1 MKNKNPVFSRLDEQ
15 TSTAGAG
22 FAYAEGMSAYQQAG
36 QQPYGQQPY
45 PQQPGTQTPY
55 PPAAYPPVQAGA
67 PTGSIYET
75 VSDRMT
81 LDDVLVRTGI
91 SLAVLIPMAA
101 VGWML
106 SPSMPWLYVGA
117 MFVGLALGLVNAF
130 KKVVSPPLVLAY
142 AAVEGVFLGGIS
154 WWYTQFAAANGYE
167 GNLVG
172 QAVIGTL
179 VAFVVMLALYK
190 SRIVKVDGRFMKM
203 MMVAMVSY
211 LVIALAS
218 FVAALFGMNGGWG
231 FYGAGTLG
239 ILLCMFGVALASFS
253 LMIDFES
260 ITQGVRA
267 GLPSREAWRMSFGLL
282 VTLIWLYLEILRLLA
297 ILAANRD

>member
-1 MKNKNPVFSRLDEQ
+1 VEVDATVKNKNPVFSRLDEQ

-22 FAYAEGMSAYQQAG
+22 FAYAEGMTAYQQAG
-36 QQPYGQQPY
+36 QPQAGQQ
-45 PQQPGTQTPY
+45 PY
-55 PPAAYPPVQAGA
+55 PPAAYPPVQTGT
-67 PTGSIYET
+67 PTGSVYEA
-75 VSDRMT
+75 VSDRMS
-81 LDDVLVRTGI
+81 LDDVIVKTGI
-91 SLAVLIPMAA
+91 SLAILIPMAV

-106 SPSMPWLYVGA
+106 SPSMPWLYLAA
-117 MFVGLALGLVNAF
+117 MIGGLVLGLVNVF
-130 KKVVSPPLVLAY
+130 KKQVSPPLVLAY
-142 AAVEGVFLGGIS
+142 AAVEGLFLGGIS
-154 WWYTQFAAANGYE
+154 WWYTQFAAAQGFE

-190 SRIVKVDGRFMKM
+190 SRIVKVDGRFMKI

-211 LVIALAS
+211 LVIAMVS
-218 FVAALFGMNGGWG
+218 FIAALFGMNGGWG
-231 FYGAGTLG
+231 FYGAGPLG
-239 ILLCMFGVALASFS
+239 ILLCMVGVALAAFS

-267 GLPSREAWRMSFGLL
+267 GLPSRESWRMSFGLL

-297 ILAANRD
+297 LLAANRE

>member
-1 MKNKNPVFSRLDEQ
+1 VKNKNPVFSRLDQE
-15 TSTAGAG
+15 TSTGAG

-36 QQPYGQQPY
+36 QQPYPPATQQ
-45 PQQPGTQTPY
+45 PY
-55 PPAAYPPVQAGA
+55 PPAAHPPVQTGV
-67 PTGSIYET
+67 PTGSVYEA
-75 VSDRMT
+75 VSDRMS
-81 LDDVLVRTGI
+81 LDDVIVKTGI
-91 SLAVLIPMAA
+91 SLAVLIPMAWI
-101 VGWML
+101 GWTMT
-106 SPSMPWLYVGA
+106 PSMPWLYLVA
-117 MFVGLALGLVNAF
+117 MFAGLGLGLVNTF
-130 KKVVSPPLVLAY
+130 KKVVSPVLVLAY
-142 AAVEGVFLGGIS
+142 AAVEGLFLGGIS
-154 WWYTQFAAANGYE
+154 WFYSNWAAANGYE

-190 SRIVKVDGRFMKM
+190 SRIVKVDGRFMKI

-211 LVIALAS
+211 LVIALIS

-231 FYGAGTLG
+231 FYGAGPLG
-239 ILLCMFGVALASFS
+239 ILLCMVGVALASFS

-260 ITQGVRA
+260 ITQGVRV